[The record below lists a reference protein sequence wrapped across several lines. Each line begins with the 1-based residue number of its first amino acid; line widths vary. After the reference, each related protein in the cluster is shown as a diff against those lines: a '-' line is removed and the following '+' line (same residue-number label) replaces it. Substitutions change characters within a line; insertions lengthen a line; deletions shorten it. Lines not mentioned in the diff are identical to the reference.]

1 MRGPGRAGESRGRR
15 DAPRPI
21 DDGRLARERTC
32 HTREDARSIHEANRS
47 SVRSWRKF
55 VGRKLPCHIVGEVAR
70 IVVVPASLARA
81 RARDGMGVARRSSP
95 AAMSGWV
102 LFALCAAFRV
112 VNAFL
117 VRTYFNADEYWQSL
131 EVAHRMVFGYGHLTW
146 EWERGLRGYAH
157 PAMFAALYKLAA
169 TLGVDTTPVLVWSP
183 RVLQALV
190 AAAADVH
197 THRLA
202 LRWFGNDREVA
213 RWALFCSLAC
223 WFNFFC
229 AVRTFSNCTEAA
241 LTTAALSYWPW
252 RRRRPAPRT
261 EHASAPASASSSST
275 FIAAT
280 PEGEHRLL
288 ALVLAAAACVIR
300 PTAALYWLPL
310 ALTECARAPASAG
323 GCFRFV
329 FGEAAP
335 VGAVALGAAACV
347 DRLFHGAWTFV
358 PWNFVRFNLLEG
370 GSAAYGAHPWHWYVT
385 QGAPVVA
392 TVFLPLAVV
401 GCVREGVREPAVVG
415 VWTVLG
421 HSLVAHKEFR
431 FLMPALPSALTA
443 AGAGLARS
451 RSRRAARGGGD
462 ARKRSS
468 RGWAAAAALALA
480 TQAPAA
486 AYLSTWHQSG
496 TLAVMP
502 EVVRA
507 VDRGEVHSGG
517 VLFATPCHQTPFHSH
532 VHRPGVRLDFLKC
545 PPSDDGAPDEADRFW
560 TNPGAFLEARYGRA
574 PGEGEGRSGRETTPP
589 PSHVVAY
596 DSTVSSRPGFDA
608 WLSRWKFRRV
618 VDVHHAH
625 FAVDREKQGRVWM
638 FARPRP
644 GHDENREPSKGEVVE
659 GASVREKDERARE
672 L

>member
-1 MRGPGRAGESRGRR
+1 
-15 DAPRPI
+15 
-21 DDGRLARERTC
+21 
-32 HTREDARSIHEANRS
+32 
-47 SVRSWRKF
+47 
-55 VGRKLPCHIVGEVAR
+55 
-70 IVVVPASLARA
+70 
-81 RARDGMGVARRSSP
+81 MGVARRSSP
-95 AAMSGWV
+95 AAMSGWG

-112 VNAFL
+112 VNAFV
-117 VRTYFNADEYWQSL
+117 VRTFFNADEYWQSL
-131 EVAHRMVFGYGHLTW
+131 EVAHRMVFGYGYLTW

-202 LRWFGNDREVA
+202 LRWFGDDLDVA

-252 RRRRPAPRT
+252 RRRRPAPPT
-261 EHASAPASASSSST
+261 KHTSACASASASSASASSASASSAT
-275 FIAAT
+275 SSPFVAAT
-280 PEGEHRLL
+280 PEGEHRVL

-310 ALTECARAPASAG
+310 ALTECVRAPASSG
-323 GCFRFV
+323 GWFRFAI
-329 FGEAAP
+329 GEAAP
-335 VGAVALGAAACV
+335 VGAVALAAAACV
-347 DRLFHGAWTFV
+347 DRLFYGAWTLV
-358 PWNFVRFNLLEG
+358 PWNFVRFNLLER
-370 GSAAYGAHPWHWYVT
+370 GSAAYGAHPWHWYLT

-392 TVFLPLAVV
+392 TVFLPLAVL
-401 GCVREGVREPAVVG
+401 GCVRAGVREPAVVG
-415 VWTVLG
+415 VWTILG

-443 AGAGLARS
+443 AGAGLARL
-451 RSRRAARGGGD
+451 RGD
-462 ARKRSS
+462 AREKRRARRFGAGTVAS
-468 RGWAAAAALALA
+468 ALALA

-502 EVVRA
+502 EIVRA

-532 VHRPGVRLDFLKC
+532 VHRPDVRMDFLKC

-560 TNPGAFLEARYGRA
+560 DNPGAFLEARYGRA
-574 PGEGEGRSGRETTPP
+574 PGEEREEASEGEGEEASEREGEETSEREGEVTSEGQGEEVSEGWGSGASRREKTPP
-589 PSHVVAY
+589 PGSGSGSGSGSGASRREKTPAPSHVVAY
-596 DSTVSSRPGFDA
+596 DSTVSSRPGFEA

-644 GHDENREPSKGEVVE
+644 ERDEDQDPLERVVE
-659 GASVREKDERARE
+659 GASARDENAGE

>member
-1 MRGPGRAGESRGRR
+1 MSRWG
-15 DAPRPI
+15 
-21 DDGRLARERTC
+21 
-32 HTREDARSIHEANRS
+32 
-47 SVRSWRKF
+47 
-55 VGRKLPCHIVGEVAR
+55 
-70 IVVVPASLARA
+70 
-81 RARDGMGVARRSSP
+81 
-95 AAMSGWV
+95 

-112 VNAFL
+112 VNAFV

-131 EVAHRMVFGYGHLTW
+131 EVAHRMVFGYGYLTW

-202 LRWFGNDREVA
+202 LRWFGDDRDVA

-252 RRRRPAPRT
+252 RRRRPAPPTKR
-261 EHASAPASASSSST
+261 ASATASAFAFASASSATSSP
-275 FIAAT
+275 FVAAT
-280 PEGEHRLL
+280 PEGEHRVL

-310 ALTECARAPASAG
+310 ALTECVRAPASAG
-323 GCFRFV
+323 GWFRFA

-335 VGAVALGAAACV
+335 VGAVAIAAAACV
-347 DRLFHGAWTFV
+347 DRLFHGAWTLV

-370 GSAAYGAHPWHWYVT
+370 GSAAYGAHPWHWYLT

-401 GCVREGVREPAVVG
+401 GCVRAGVREPAVVG

-443 AGAGLARS
+443 AGAGLARL
-451 RSRRAARGGGD
+451 RGD
-462 ARKRSS
+462 ARGDERSA
-468 RGWAAAAALALA
+468 RRFAAAATLALA
-480 TQAPAA
+480 TQAAAA

-502 EVVRA
+502 EIVRA

-532 VHRPGVRLDFLKC
+532 VHRPDVRMDFLKC

-560 TNPGAFLEARYGRA
+560 DDPGAFLEARYGIA
-574 PGEGEGRSGRETTPP
+574 PGEEREETSEGEGEETSEGSGSGSGASRREKTPA

-596 DSTVSSRPGFDA
+596 DSTVSSRPGFEA

-644 GHDENREPSKGEVVE
+644 ERDEDQDPLERVVAGALARDENAGE
-659 GASVREKDERARE
+659 